1 MNGPTPSN
9 LLPFDGVA
17 RHLGTV
23 LPADD
28 ATKYYDHL
36 ISSVPWSRDE
46 VVMFGKRVVT
56 AREVA
61 WFGDAGLSYTYSG
74 STKQP
79 LPWIPPL
86 TELRERAEELSGAVF
101 NSCLLN
107 LYHHGGEGMGW
118 HSDDEKSIVPDSCI
132 ASLSFGA
139 ARRFSFR
146 HKRTKER
153 VDVILEHGSLLLMEG
168 GIQRHWQHC
177 LPKSAKIA
185 EPRVNLTFRRML
197 TR

>member
-1 MNGPTPSN
+1 RHPHLRGHRRRPRHAGRRAGGRRCLRREPDRHRHPLPPHPPRRRLARGIPLGPGKKTRTAGEGGRTMNGPTPAN

-74 STKQP
+74 STKQ
-79 LPWIPPL
+79 
-86 TELRERAEELSGAVF
+86 
-101 NSCLLN
+101 
-107 LYHHGGEGMGW
+107 
-118 HSDDEKSIVPDSCI
+118 
-132 ASLSFGA
+132 
-139 ARRFSFR
+139 
-146 HKRTKER
+146 
-153 VDVILEHGSLLLMEG
+153 
-168 GIQRHWQHC
+168 
-177 LPKSAKIA
+177 
-185 EPRVNLTFRRML
+185 
-197 TR
+197 